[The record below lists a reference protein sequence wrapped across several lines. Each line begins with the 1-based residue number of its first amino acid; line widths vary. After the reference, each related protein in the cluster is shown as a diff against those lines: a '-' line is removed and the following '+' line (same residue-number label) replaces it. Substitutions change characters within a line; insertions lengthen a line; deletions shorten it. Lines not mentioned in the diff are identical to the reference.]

1 MNGLGVKEFER
12 KKLEGELESVIHK
25 PLIMVIAPSGYG
37 KSTLVR
43 QYFSRNDSRLNLW
56 FPMQR
61 DEVDGNWI
69 WHRICNKIQRTSL

>member
-43 QYFSRNDSRLNLW
+43 QYFSRNDSA
-56 FPMQR
+56 
-61 DEVDGNWI
+61 
-69 WHRICNKIQRTSL
+69 